1 MLAKWIAHATVD
13 LDPPGHKSIFHLM
26 VNLSA
31 KVLPWFKSAKTG
43 VTEWLTIFGAVF
55 HIAVDSTPLEISS

>member
-1 MLAKWIAHATVD
+1 MEGVD
-13 LDPPGHKSIFHLM
+13 ISRRGPPGHKPIFHLI